1 MHIRVVDFNE
11 YKARKA
17 AKQRELLVAPVSTR
31 RSYACVMNRLVLD
44 PDTSDCGCVNGQA
57 RWFQS

>member
-1 MHIRVVDFNE
+1 MRIQVVDFNE

-17 AKQRELLVAPVSTR
+17 AEQREIDPAPMSPHT
-31 RSYACVMNRLVLD
+31 SYACVMNRLVPD

>member
-1 MHIRVVDFNE
+1 MRIQVIDINE

-17 AKQRELLVAPVSTR
+17 AEQRKRTGAPVSPR
-31 RSYACVMNRLVLD
+31 RSYTCVMNRLVPD
-44 PDTSDCGCVNGQA
+44 PDTSDCGCFNGQA

>member
-1 MHIRVVDFNE
+1 MRIQVVNINE

-17 AKQRELLVAPVSTR
+17 AEQRQRVPAPVSPR
-31 RSYACVMNRLVLD
+31 GSYACVMNRLVLD

>member
-1 MHIRVVDFNE
+1 MRIEVVDINE

-17 AKQRELLVAPVSTR
+17 AERRESVAAPMSLR
-31 RSYACVMNRLVLD
+31 RSYTCVMNRLVRD
-44 PDTSDCGCVNGQA
+44 PDTSDCGCLNGQA